1 MSDSTFK
8 QVYDLTPAT
17 ALIAGDLMPL
27 ARSPYIA
34 GDDRVIDEAG
44 LKEQVQDWIA
54 AFIQNGTG
62 LTWTHNDGANTLT
75 GNVTISQYTDEQ
87 AQDAVGGIFLDSAEI
102 NFTYDDAAPSIT
114 GVLINNSI
122 APARLAVS
130 AGSRFVGRGPGGP
143 GPGEELT
150 GAQSTALLDVF
161 TSALQG
167 VVPASGGGTTNFLR
181 ADGVFAAPPGA
192 GGGEA
197 NTASNVG
204 TAGVGVFKQKTG
216 VDLEFKK
223 INAGSNRIT
232 ITDDTG
238 NNEVDVDAVEAN
250 FTLGNLGGSIDLGGG
265 KASGTLAAA
274 RFPAL
279 TGDVT
284 TTAGSLATT
293 IAADA
298 VTYAKIQNAASAGF
312 IGATAAGD
320 YSHRTPT
327 EVTAALDVFT
337 STLKGL
343 APSSG
348 GGTTNFLRADGTW
361 AAPSG
366 GGGSGDV
373 VGPASATDNA
383 LVRFDSTTG
392 KLVQNSAVTV
402 SDNGEVLLAAG
413 GTADAPLKFQSGTNL
428 TTAEAGAIEYD
439 GATFFATASA
449 ARRCVV
455 PMLSWI
461 VALSDRALTNDTST
475 QKIFNSPSNGALDL
489 ATGRYFFEL
498 LLCVTGMSATSGNA
512 QFSVV
517 GGGTATATVG
527 RMQTVGVDNSS
538 ADGSLFTLNGQNVSG
553 VATGT
558 NSQTAGTGTAMAQ
571 IIFGTFAV
579 SSAGTIIPSIKLL
592 NASAAT
598 VKAESYFKCWRAGAH
613 DAASGGAWS

>member
-1 MSDSTFK
+1 
-8 QVYDLTPAT
+8 
-17 ALIAGDLMPL
+17 
-27 ARSPYIA
+27 
-34 GDDRVIDEAG
+34 
-44 LKEQVQDWIA
+44 VQDWVA

-62 LTWTHNDGANTLT
+62 IAWTHDDAGNTLT
-75 GNVTISQYTDEQ
+75 GNVSITQYTDEQ
-87 AQDAVGGIFLDSAEI
+87 AQDAVGGIFLDSLEI
-102 NFTYDDAAPSIT
+102 NFTYDDVTPSIT

-130 AGSRFVGRGPGGP
+130 SGSRLIGRVTAGAGA
-143 GPGEELT
+143 GEEVT
-150 GAQSTALLDVF
+150 GTQATALLDVF
-161 TSALQG
+161 TSTLKG

-181 ADGVFAAPPGA
+181 ADGVFSAPPG

-197 NTASNVG
+197 NTGSNVG

-232 ITDDTG
+232 ITDDIG
-238 NNEVDVDAVEAN
+238 NNEVDVDAVEGN

-265 KASGTLAAA
+265 KASGTLAAG

-284 TTAGSLATT
+284 TSAGSLVAT
-293 IAADA
+293 IASDA
-298 VTYAKIQNAASAGF
+298 VTYGKMQNAASAGF

-383 LVRFDSTTG
+383 VVRFDSTTG
-392 KLVQNSAVTV
+392 KLVKNSAVTV
-402 SDNGEVLLAAG
+402 SNNGEVLLAAG
-413 GTADAPLKFQSGTNL
+413 GTADAPLKFQAGTNL
-428 TTAEAGAIEYD
+428 ATAEAGAIEYD
-439 GATFFATASA
+439 GGTFFTTASA
-449 ARRCVV
+449 ARRCVL

-461 VALSDRALTNDTST
+461 VQLSDRTLTNDTST

-489 ATGRYFFEL
+489 ATGRYFWEGLF
-498 LLCVTGMSATSGNA
+498 VITNMSGTSGNA
-512 QFSVV
+512 LFDVR
-517 GGGTATATVG
+517 GGGSATMGSG
-527 RMQTVGVDNSS
+527 RLQTIGVDNSS
-538 ADGSLFTLNGQNVSG
+538 ADGSLFTLNGQAISG
-553 VATGT
+553 WTTGV
-558 NSQTAGTGTAMAQ
+558 NSVTAATGTAMALSAR
-571 IIFGTFAV
+571 GTFAV
-579 SSAGTIIPSIKLL
+579 TAAGTIIPSIKLFT
-592 NASAAT
+592 AAAAT
-598 VKAESYFKCWRAGAH
+598 VKAESYFKCWRVGAD